1 MRPTWL
7 ICAREFRAYFLTPLG
22 YGLVAALLCLHGLYF
37 NVTLLQG
44 EHSSYEVVQGYF
56 FQSSGFVAAV
66 AVLVTMRAFAEER
79 QTGTAM
85 LLLTAPLPEWQL
97 VLGKFLG
104 AFGFLCVYI
113 ALSAYMPLLIM
124 VNGAVTLGHLV
135 AGYVGLLAL
144 GAVVTAIGTLT
155 SALSNSQ
162 LLAAVLAASI
172 VALLFAC
179 WVVAGAVQGVLGEA
193 IAYLDLMLSHYLSFS
208 RGVIKLSTLVYY
220 ASLVYLALLAASVAL
235 RLRRWGA

>member
-85 LLLTAPLPEWQL
+85 LPVSYTHLTLPTI
-97 VLGKFLG
+97 
-104 AFGFLCVYI
+104 Y
-113 ALSAYMPLLIM
+113 
-124 VNGAVTLGHLV
+124 
-135 AGYVGLLAL
+135 
-144 GAVVTAIGTLT
+144 
-155 SALSNSQ
+155 
-162 LLAAVLAASI
+162 
-172 VALLFAC
+172 
-179 WVVAGAVQGVLGEA
+179 
-193 IAYLDLMLSHYLSFS
+193 
-208 RGVIKLSTLVYY
+208 
-220 ASLVYLALLAASVAL
+220 SV
-235 RLRRWGA
+235 